1 MSRKKKALPIFE
13 NVTIADTAAE
23 GKSIVRL
30 TIPAHDGTEESQ
42 LVVFVPWC
50 VPGDVVDLQ
59 IKRKKHSYAEAEV
72 IRFRKYSDVRAVP
85 MCQHFGVCGGCKWQ
99 NLPYSEQLKIKSK
112 CTTNSL
118 VSDICPC
125 QNQERRKTVL
135 NLSQFSVLSKRASIA
150 INLTLEHLIV
160 GISRER
166 KSIVE
171 WNTPGMR

>member
-99 NLPYSEQLKIKSK
+99 NLPYSEQLKMKQKQVYDQLTRIGHL
-112 CTTNSL
+112 SL
-118 VSDICPC
+118 PKPGTSE
-125 QNQERRKTVL
+125 N
-135 NLSQFSVLSKRASIA
+135 
-150 INLTLEHLIV
+150 
-160 GISRER
+160 GIEF
-166 KSIVE
+166 KSILGSVQTRE
-171 WNTPGMR
+171 YRNKLTPGMR